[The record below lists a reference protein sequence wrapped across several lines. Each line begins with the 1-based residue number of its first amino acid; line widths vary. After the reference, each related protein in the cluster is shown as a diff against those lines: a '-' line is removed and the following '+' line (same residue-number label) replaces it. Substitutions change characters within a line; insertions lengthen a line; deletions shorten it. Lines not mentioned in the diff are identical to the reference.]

1 MSQKHVPITDVCP
14 SRGVTR
20 REALR
25 FFIGAG
31 LCATF
36 YPAVANA
43 TTTQEQLD
51 AAQLDYDEAK
61 AELDLISD
69 QVVEAQSALGQTQI
83 QVSDLSIQIDTKQ
96 GEIDDKQAEIDTKQ
110 GEIDDKQAEIERKQ
124 GILAERMSAA
134 YKAGAS
140 STIDLLFSS
149 ATIEELTSNIYYL
162 DKVSE
167 SDREMIDDVKR
178 LKSELEQQK
187 VELEQQK
194 AALETEKAALEVQRG
209 ELQELQVQQQAQL
222 EEVRAR
228 QAESAALVNSLSEE
242 VKELMEKRDAEL
254 LAAQQAAEEARRQQ
268 ELLQQQQQS
277 GGTTTG
283 GGVDVSTG
291 STTITGS
298 GSLSRVVS
306 ASYSTPSPG
315 SGLCAAWVSNVF
327 ANAGIGTFYGNADD
341 MFYTWCGYPTSQIQ
355 PGMIVATPTVPYS
368 AAAAIYGH
376 VGIYVGNG
384 TVRDNRSG
392 VLMTTSLSEWVSMY
406 SVSVTVR
413 CGWLGGVALS

>member
-96 GEIDDKQAEIDTKQ
+96 GEIDDKQAEI
-110 GEIDDKQAEIERKQ
+110 ERKQ

-194 AALETEKAALEVQRG
+194 AALETEKAALEIQRG

-228 QAESAALVNSLSEE
+228 QAESEALVSSLSEE
-242 VKELMEKRDAEL
+242 VQELMAKRDAEL

-298 GSLSRVVS
+298 GSLSRMVS

-368 AAAAIYGH
+368 TAAAIYGH
-376 VGIYVGNG
+376 VGIYIGNG

-406 SVSVTVR
+406 SVSVAVR

>member
-187 VELEQQK
+187 

-228 QAESAALVNSLSEE
+228 QAESEALVNSLSEE

-283 GGVDVSTG
+283 GGVNVSTG

-392 VLMTTSLSEWVSMY
+392 VLMTTSLAEWVSMY

-413 CGWLGGVALS
+413 CGWLGGVAPS

>member
-96 GEIDDKQAEIDTKQ
+96 GEIDDKQAEI
-110 GEIDDKQAEIERKQ
+110 ERKQ

-194 AALETEKAALEVQRG
+194 AALETEKAALEIQRG

-228 QAESAALVNSLSEE
+228 QAESEALVSSLSEE
-242 VKELMEKRDAEL
+242 VQELMAKRDAEL

-368 AAAAIYGH
+368 TAAAIYGH
-376 VGIYVGNG
+376 VGIYIGNG

-406 SVSVTVR
+406 SVSVAVR